1 MFTPLHYCLARFVRQ
16 VFWSIHRKDMAEK
29 KEKKTPEKISLTKKE
44 GDLAKL
50 MEKHPEETMSQ
61 VENRYG
67 KGREKNGSDGTQKDA
82 VSNNH

>member
-1 MFTPLHYCLARFVRQ
+1 
-16 VFWSIHRKDMAEK
+16 MAEK
-29 KEKKTPEKISLTKKE
+29 KENASTQQTSLSKKDEEISR
-44 GDLAKL
+44 L